1 MSEMMLDTRNIMLCS
16 LPCTFDYSPTGQA
29 VPEDP
34 EPQMIGQNVKLDR
47 LASAMQTV
55 RQRMDEEVMEPLR
68 GWLVAFNNAVVS
80 IRHYHY
86 CHNRRA

>member
-1 MSEMMLDTRNIMLCS
+1 MMLDTRNIMLCS

-55 RQRMDEEVMEPLR
+55 RQRIDDEVMEPLR

-80 IRHYHY
+80 IRYYH
-86 CHNRRA
+86 HFHSRRD